1 VSIGGASTRLLALLG
16 HPVDHSASPALH
28 RAACAAAGVDAT
40 YLAFDVPPERLAAA
54 VEGLR
59 ALGALGANVT
69 VPHKQAV
76 LELVDACTDEAQ
88 AVGAGNTLFWDGG
101 RLVADNTDATGLHEV
116 LADDLALAAGVPVQ
130 LVGAGGAAR
139 AAAVA
144 LGRLGARVRVWARRR
159 EQAEQVTDLA
169 LAHGASPL
177 GDREPVTVVLN
188 ATPLGLAD
196 EPLPDPFMTL
206 ADDQI
211 ALDLV
216 YRPEPTPFL
225 RAAMAAG
232 ARAVDGRGMLLAQA
246 AHAFVRWTGQPAP
259 RAALGEALAQAMGA
273 SHRR

>member
-1 VSIGGASTRLLALLG
+1 MTGRASTRLLALLG

-28 RAACAAAGVDAT
+28 HAACEATGIDAT
-40 YLAFDVPPERLAAA
+40 YLAFDVAPSRLAAA

-76 LELVDACTDEAQ
+76 LDLVDAVTDEAR
-88 AVGAGNTLFWDGG
+88 AVGAANTLCWDDG
-101 RLVADNTDATGLHEV
+101 RLLADNTDATGLLEV
-116 LADDLALAAGVPVQ
+116 LTDDLGLRAQTAVEV
-130 LVGAGGAAR
+130 VGAGGAAR

-159 EQAEQVTDLA
+159 ERAEEVQALA
-169 LAHGASPL
+169 LAHGAQAL
-177 GDREPVTVVLN
+177 EARERPEVVVN

-196 EPLPDPFMTL
+196 EPLPEPFMALTP
-206 ADDQI
+206 DQT

-225 RAAMAAG
+225 RAAARAG
-232 ARAVDGRGMLLAQA
+232 ARTADGRGMLLAQA
-246 AHAFVRWTGQPAP
+246 AHAFERWTGLAP
-259 RAALGEALAQAMGA
+259 PRPVLAAALARALDGPGG
-273 SHRR
+273 